1 MKKYLSFVLAL
12 VLVLTLVVPA
22 SAAKQL
28 ELPKLPSPTYRVIIY
43 YGTAVVA
50 TKIVVDRLIAF
61 VTANDAATVVTPTV
75 KAEEMPV
82 VKLGD
87 SGDAVKTLQTKLN
100 ALGYNCGEADGV
112 FGQNTLNAVIAFQT
126 AKGLV
131 ADGVVGKLT
140 WAALLG

>member
-12 VLVLTLVVPA
+12 VLVLTLIVPA
-22 SAAKQL
+22 SARQKTY
-28 ELPKLPSPTYRVIIY
+28 SPDYRAIIY

-100 ALGYNCGEADGV
+100 ALGYNCGEVDGV

>member
-22 SAAKQL
+22 SATKP
-28 ELPKLPSPTYRVIIY
+28 EKPYSPDYRVIIY
-43 YGTAVVA
+43 YGTAVLA